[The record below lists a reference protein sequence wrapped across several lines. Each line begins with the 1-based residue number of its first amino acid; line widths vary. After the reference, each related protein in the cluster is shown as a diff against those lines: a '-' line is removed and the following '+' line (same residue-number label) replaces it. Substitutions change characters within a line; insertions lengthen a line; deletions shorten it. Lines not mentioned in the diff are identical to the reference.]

1 MTERPGQTKPCH
13 VRRLMRQF
21 MPFYGFAGNNGSG
34 PTLAHQ
40 PLHADVTPQERYQ
53 IWAKEVS
60 IAQRELERTN
70 MERVKFKE
78 AEAVFY
84 GKKDE
89 AGD

>member
-1 MTERPGQTKPCH
+1 
-13 VRRLMRQF
+13 MRQF